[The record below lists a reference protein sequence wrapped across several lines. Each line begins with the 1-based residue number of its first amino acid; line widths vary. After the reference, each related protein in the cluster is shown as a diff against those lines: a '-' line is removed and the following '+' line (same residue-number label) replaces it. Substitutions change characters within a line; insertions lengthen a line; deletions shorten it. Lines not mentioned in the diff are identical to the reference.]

1 MTTWLS
7 AIGAPPD
14 PERIVN
20 LAVPWPISVQDGR
33 RIVALAK
40 RLGFRADTSWVAA
53 GATICCPQIVR
64 DVVHAAARASY
75 GDADASPARAYD
87 AVRRSLRACVD
98 PEFRK
103 AFWAAFLLGGYEA
116 GGAYLLAN
124 APKRRANRNAKDVL
138 EILDAAWRLHDPEV
152 DQRILNQLNAIP
164 PGGAAKFAGLTIRR
178 GKASG
183 NEWRWWVSSP
193 YLGRVC
199 GLPGEPRRLIRPI
212 FEAEVLAGMNL
223 ERPRRR
229 DKR

>member
-1 MTTWLS
+1 M
-7 AIGAPPD
+7 
-14 PERIVN
+14 
-20 LAVPWPISVQDGR
+20 
-33 RIVALAK
+33 
-40 RLGFRADTSWVAA
+40 
-53 GATICCPQIVR
+53 
-64 DVVHAAARASY
+64 
-75 GDADASPARAYD
+75 
-87 AVRRSLRACVD
+87 
-98 PEFRK
+98 
-103 AFWAAFLLGGYEA
+103 
-116 GGAYLLAN
+116 
-124 APKRRANRNAKDVL
+124 